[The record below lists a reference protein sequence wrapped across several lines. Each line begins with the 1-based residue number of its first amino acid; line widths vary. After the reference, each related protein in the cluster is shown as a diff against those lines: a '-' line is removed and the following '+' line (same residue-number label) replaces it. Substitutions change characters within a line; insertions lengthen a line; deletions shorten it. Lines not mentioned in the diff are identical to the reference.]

1 MKEGA
6 NTVKVTATAADGT
19 TTKAYTVTVTKSR
32 CSGRVFSAELLA
44 DVENYLNITWDD
56 ETTDN
61 KIRGFIAAAM
71 AYLNEKGG
79 SVLDYDADG
88 LPRTLMMEYVR
99 YARDEALDV
108 FENNYMALILNMQN
122 GRMVREYVESTKQT
136 EA

>member
-1 MKEGA
+1 MMQRQ
-6 NTVKVTATAADGT
+6 
-19 TTKAYTVTVTKSR
+19 SIP
-32 CSGRVFSAELLA
+32 AELLA
-44 DVENYLNITWDD
+44 DVKNHLNITWDD
-56 ETTDN
+56 EATDN

-88 LPRTLMMEYVR
+88 LPRTLMMEFVR

-122 GRMVREYVESTKQT
+122 LQVKFSLFYKNTLHIHSNLHLNLGESLQLLHYFLLCYLHHLYF
-136 EA
+136 